1 MGGVPLLYE
10 VHSSVIRCPTQS
22 VAVLEGDK
30 RVKLIIIKAGWLFL
44 GYTEW
49 DPLVRISEE
58 VKVSEEQTE
67 KVQERNTFVF
77 LAVFLAPA
85 LAVAIVGGYGFAVW
99 ISQLI
104 LGPPG
109 SVL

>member
-1 MGGVPLLYE
+1 M
-10 VHSSVIRCPTQS
+10 
-22 VAVLEGDK
+22 
-30 RVKLIIIKAGWLFL
+30 
-44 GYTEW
+44 GYTE
-49 DPLVRISEE
+49 LNALKGIIEE
-58 VKVSEEQTE
+58 VSVAQEQTE
-67 KVQERNTFVF
+67 RTQERNTFVL

-85 LAVAIVGGYGFAVW
+85 LAVAIVGGYGFTVW

>member
-1 MGGVPLLYE
+1 MSE
-10 VHSSVIRCPTQS
+10 SARRI
-22 VAVLEGDK
+22 
-30 RVKLIIIKAGWLFL
+30 KLILIKAGGLFL
-44 GYTEW
+44 GYTE
-49 DPLVRISEE
+49 LNALKGIIEE
-58 VKVSEEQTE
+58 VSVAQEQTE
-67 KVQERNTFVF
+67 RTQERNTFVL

-109 SVL
+109 SAL

>member
-1 MGGVPLLYE
+1 MSLYFTCYILALL
-10 VHSSVIRCPTQS
+10 VSQPQS
-22 VAVLEGDK
+22 VALLEGDK
-30 RVKLIIIKAGWLFL
+30 RVKLITIKAGWLFL
-44 GYTEW
+44 GYT
-49 DPLVRISEE
+49 DQHTLRRIREE
-58 VKVSEEQTE
+58 MKVSEEQIE
-67 KVQERNTFVF
+67 KVQERNTFVL

-109 SVL
+109 TVL

>member
-1 MGGVPLLYE
+1 MSLYFTCYILALF
-10 VHSSVIRCPTQS
+10 VAQPQS
-22 VAVLEGDK
+22 VALLEDDK
-30 RVKLIIIKAGWLFL
+30 SVKMITIKAGWLYL
-44 GYTEW
+44 GYTGW
-49 DPLVRISEE
+49 NTLWRIREE
-58 VKVSEEQTE
+58 MKVSEEQIE
-67 KVQERNTFVF
+67 KAQERNTFVL

-109 SVL
+109 TVL

>member
-1 MGGVPLLYE
+1 MS
-10 VHSSVIRCPTQS
+10 HSSLNGQPTQ
-22 VAVLEGDK
+22 
-30 RVKLIIIKAGWLFL
+30 RVDVSESARRIKLILIKAGGLFL
-44 GYTEW
+44 GYTGW
-49 DPLVRISEE
+49 DPLSRFREYM
-58 VKVSEEQTE
+58 KVSEEQTG
-67 KVQERNTFVF
+67 KVQERNTFVL
-77 LAVFLAPA
+77 LAVFLAPG